1 MVRFGNILKI
11 KSTGLIEIRKTEGR
25 AGLGNKIKIVA
36 VDMVGVIF
44 C

>member
-11 KSTGLIEIRKTEGR
+11 KLTGLIEIRKTEGR
-25 AGLGNKIKIVA
+25 AGLGNKIVA